1 MSNIKRVVSTSFWED
16 DKVVDSFT
24 PEDKYFMLYLLTNPH
39 TTQLGIYPLNIKMA
53 AFETGYSKD
62 SVSYLLDRFENVHK
76 IIKRSDN
83 TTEIAIKNSLCYSVV
98 RGGKPVLDCLYS
110 EVKQVRDKSL
120 LVYVVKNLLKRTDV
134 VDTVSSFAQEM
145 AKQLNIENDN
155 ENDNDNDNE
164 NENENEST
172 GDVTSHVTSDVPK
185 PDRPKIDFDKIK
197 EYFNTYCTGFSAI
210 REMTDARKKTIKS
223 FLKNH
228 SESDLYML
236 FDTAQKSDFLT
247 GNNTNGWTA
256 SFDWIIKPSNAVKI
270 LEGNYNNRAKKEEDN
285 IPETLKGIYQFM
297 KEEEEGNGIET
308 IF

>member
-1 MSNIKRVVSTSFWED
+1 MSSIKRVVSTSFWED

-39 TTQLGIYPLNIKMA
+39 TTQLGIYPLNIKMV

-62 SVSYLLDRFENVHK
+62 SVSYLLDRFENIHK
-76 IIKRSDN
+76 VIKRSDN

-110 EVKQVRDKSL
+110 EVKQVRDKAL

-155 ENDNDNDNE
+155 DNDNDND

-172 GDVTSHVTSDVPK
+172 GDVTSHVTSDVNNNDNNENSGK
-185 PDRPKIDFDKIK
+185 KKRAVQ
-197 EYFNTYCTGFSAI
+197 N
-210 REMTDARKKTIKS
+210 RKN
-223 FLKNH
+223 L
-228 SESDLYML
+228 LY
-236 FDTAQKSDFLT
+236 
-247 GNNTNGWTA
+247 
-256 SFDWIIKPSNAVKI
+256 IIP
-270 LEGNYNNRAKKEEDN
+270 
-285 IPETLKGIYQFM
+285 
-297 KEEEEGNGIET
+297 
-308 IF
+308 

>member
-1 MSNIKRVVSTSFWED
+1 MSSIKRVVSTSFWED

-98 RGGKPVLDCLYS
+98 RGGKPVLDCLHS

-145 AKQLNIENDN
+145 AQQLNIENDN

-164 NENENEST
+164 NENEST
-172 GDVTSHVTSDVPK
+172 GDVTSHVTSDVNNNDNNENSGKKKKSSAKPK
-185 PDRPKIDFDKIK
+185 EPVAYYPLDEKLNQAVIDFIEFRKKIK
-197 EYFNTYCTGFSAI
+197 SP
-210 REMTDARKKTIKS
+210 MTDKAITIMINSLDKMT
-223 FLKNH
+223 
-228 SESDLYML
+228 D
-236 FDTAQKSDFLT
+236 D
-247 GNNTNGWTA
+247 NNEKISILEQSIMNGWKGVFPLDKRQKKV
-256 SFDWIIKPSNAVKI
+256 SSNPFAERLKQMSDD
-270 LEGNYNNRAKKEEDN
+270 EDCEE
-285 IPETLKGIYQFM
+285 L
-297 KEEEEGNGIET
+297 